1 MLVSSGLLVILE
13 SLTVQKCENAMESE
27 WWLSVP
33 EEKNL
38 LKAAEEDGADLATD
52 DWRKVIEHP
61 DVNYVVVGT
70 PDAFHHEA
78 VMAAAA
84 AGKHLFCEK
93 PLGMNAIEAREMT
106 EAYLD
111 AKKLAH
117 FVPLWTRWSPGFVAA
132 KELVQSGA
140 IGEIKAVVY
149 RWHNPR
155 PMDMAL
161 TWRDDP
167 NSHLLGRL
175 RMLDLMLMIQFD
187 GSLVR
192 MSFGC

>member
-1 MLVSSGLLVILE
+1 M
-13 SLTVQKCENAMESE
+13 QKCENAMESE

-33 EEKNL
+33 EEEPL

-52 DWRKVIEHP
+52 DWREVIHP

-140 IGEIKAVVY
+140 IV
-149 RWHNPR
+149 
-155 PMDMAL
+155 
-161 TWRDDP
+161 
-167 NSHLLGRL
+167 RL
-175 RMLDLMLMIQFD
+175 RQ
-187 GSLVR
+187 
-192 MSFGC
+192 